1 MPRTRGV
8 QAAGGRP
15 GPARRVVQFCAR
27 ESIEIAIITPR
38 NEDLAVGQQR
48 RAVPIAAGVE
58 AACDLPSS
66 ARRVVQFRARES
78 AAIRPPCNED
88 LAVGEQ
94 GRAVIKAA
102 DVEAARGVECKWG
115 IAALRDC
122 RLTIPRH

>member
-1 MPRTRGV
+1 MPRTCVV

-15 GPARRVVQFCAR
+15 GPARRVVQFRTR

-78 AAIRPPCNED
+78 AVLDPPAMRT
-88 LAVGEQ
+88 LPLGSKV
-94 GRAVIKAA
+94 
-102 DVEAARGVECKWG
+102 
-115 IAALRDC
+115 AL
-122 RLTIPRH
+122 